1 MPAAPISAA
10 PAALSAAIEP
20 QPPVVMELINIK
32 RPDEQVSFRQ
42 AVLTGLGR
50 EQGLYF
56 PRHFRAL
63 PDVAGLL
70 ELAFVPRSIAILQ
83 HLTEG
88 EIAANTLQAMVT
100 SAFDFPV
107 KVPVIGSSLSRVG
120 AGKRDSFIRALEL
133 FHGPSLAFKD
143 FGARFMA
150 RCLREFHA
158 SGPMTI
164 LTATSGDT
172 GAAVAHAYFGQPGID
187 VVVLYPK
194 GRISPLQEK
203 LFCTLGGNV
212 RTVAVEDDFDACQRL
227 VKQCFDDQELKQ
239 VLGLNSANSIN
250 IARLLAQVCYY
261 FEAVS
266 VAERPENVVFSV
278 PSGNFGNVT
287 AGLIA
292 RAIGLPYKRMV
303 AATNANDTVPRFFR
317 SGKWDPR
324 ATITTITNA
333 MDISLP
339 NNFPRVLELGRRHN
353 LPLEQLL
360 SAVSLD
366 DEATRAAMRVLW
378 QHGYLAD
385 PHSALAWAAL
395 EQTLKPGEEGVF
407 LCTAHPA
414 KFLEVIEATLGIVL
428 QLPAELAA
436 VQNKEVLSRTIPGGY
451 GALRELLLAKA

>member
-1 MPAAPISAA
+1 
-10 PAALSAAIEP
+10 
-20 QPPVVMELINIK
+20 MELINIK

-56 PRHFRAL
+56 PRRFQAL
-63 PDVAGLL
+63 PDVTGLL
-70 ELAFVPRSIAILQ
+70 ELAFVPRSVAILQ
-83 HLTEG
+83 HLTGG
-88 EIAANTLQAMVT
+88 EIAAGTLQAMVT

-107 KVPVIGSSLSRVG
+107 KVPAIDSSV
-120 AGKRDSFIRALEL
+120 RALEL

-143 FGARFMA
+143 FGARFMS
-150 RCLREFHA
+150 RCLGEFHDH
-158 SGPMTI
+158 GPMTI

-227 VKQCFDDQELKQ
+227 VKHCFDDQELKQ
-239 VLGLNSANSIN
+239 ALGLNSANSIN

-261 FEAVS
+261 FEAVA
-266 VAERPENVVFSV
+266 VAGRPENLVFSV

-292 RAIGLPYKRMV
+292 RALGLPYKRMI
-303 AATNANDTVPRFFR
+303 AATNANDTVPRFLQC
-317 SGKWDPR
+317 GKWDPR
-324 ATITTITNA
+324 ATVTTITNA

-339 NNFPRVLELGRRHN
+339 NNFPRVLELGQRHG
-353 LPLEQLL
+353 LPLQHLL
-360 SAVSLD
+360 SSVSLD
-366 DEATRAAMRVLW
+366 DEATRAAMRTLW
-378 QHGYLAD
+378 QRGYLAD

-395 EQTLKPGEEGVF
+395 DQSLTQDEEGIF

-414 KFLEVIEATLGIVL
+414 KFREVIEETLGIVL
-428 QLPAELAA
+428 SLPDELEA
-436 VQNKEVLSRTIPGGY
+436 VRDKNILSSTIAGDYAVLRKY
-451 GALRELLLAKA
+451 LLAKD